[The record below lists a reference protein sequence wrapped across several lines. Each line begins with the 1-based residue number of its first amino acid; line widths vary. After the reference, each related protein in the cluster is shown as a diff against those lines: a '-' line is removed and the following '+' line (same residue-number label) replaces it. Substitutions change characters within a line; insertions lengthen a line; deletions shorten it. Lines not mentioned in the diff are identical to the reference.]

1 MKKYTHLV
9 FDIDGTLIDSAPVN
23 MQSLQETL
31 KDLRGEVIPLED
43 LVFSFGIPGVATMEK
58 LGFSDPMAATQEW
71 IRHYDV
77 YAEKLGM
84 PLFQGIREVIA
95 ELQKKGIHLG
105 VITSKLQEE
114 YDAHFTRNGMR
125 NYFETVIT
133 SSDTEKG
140 KPAPD
145 PMLAYLEKT
154 GAAREEVLYFGDTC
168 YDMEC
173 ARSAGVDQALVL
185 WGCLRPEGIES
196 TYQVEKV
203 EDILSFADFDA
214 VKAE

>member
-1 MKKYTHLV
+1 
-9 FDIDGTLIDSAPVN
+9 
-23 MQSLQETL
+23 
-31 KDLRGEVIPLED
+31 
-43 LVFSFGIPGVATMEK
+43 
-58 LGFSDPMAATQEW
+58 
-71 IRHYDV
+71 
-77 YAEKLGM
+77 
-84 PLFQGIREVIA
+84 
-95 ELQKKGIHLG
+95 
-105 VITSKLQEE
+105 
-114 YDAHFTRNGMR
+114 MR

-154 GAAREEVLYFGDTC
+154 GAAKEEVLYFGDTC